1 MSEMSVRTWQERF
14 RAGDFSSRDRAV
26 QCEAGWYD
34 WFCRDDALAGRLK
47 KISGVVLG
55 ITDPFILDNYYVWF
69 KNNCPLEGPL
79 YDDVRFEPLTG
90 ERDGKYFVVSL
101 DSPHEHMKWAL
112 VTERYGYDAPEFE
125 CGNVRD
131 MVKYINAIAPE
142 LARGIQPRFVQE
154 KAAVGEYVRQH
165 EGKSS
170 YSIRRAGDHLFAYQS
185 PRDWK
190 YRTVAVS
197 CRTCRT
203 ALHALCFPKRGART
217 GQGRRAAART
227 AQEGADAMTRR
238 FNGRPALPP
247 DAKDEILHVL
257 FANMEISGD
266 EIAAILKK
274 HHVSCD
280 ADVLQD
286 RYRRQLGQRLM
297 ASLRDASGERE
308 VLSNGR
314 GRYVVLECCRD
325 RQQLAAIRR
334 RIQNQAHGLNAS
346 AGKVRAR
353 IAVLDRLIACLRKA
367 A

>member
-1 MSEMSVRTWQERF
+1 
-14 RAGDFSSRDRAV
+14 
-26 QCEAGWYD
+26 
-34 WFCRDDALAGRLK
+34 
-47 KISGVVLG
+47 
-55 ITDPFILDNYYVWF
+55 
-69 KNNCPLEGPL
+69 
-79 YDDVRFEPLTG
+79 
-90 ERDGKYFVVSL
+90 
-101 DSPHEHMKWAL
+101 
-112 VTERYGYDAPEFE
+112 
-125 CGNVRD
+125 
-131 MVKYINAIAPE
+131 
-142 LARGIQPRFVQE
+142 
-154 KAAVGEYVRQH
+154 
-165 EGKSS
+165 
-170 YSIRRAGDHLFAYQS
+170 
-185 PRDWK
+185 
-190 YRTVAVS
+190 
-197 CRTCRT
+197 
-203 ALHALCFPKRGART
+203 
-217 GQGRRAAART
+217 
-227 AQEGADAMTRR
+227 MTRR

-280 ADVLQD
+280 ADVLQ
-286 RYRRQLGQRLM
+286 
-297 ASLRDASGERE
+297 

>member
-197 CRTCRT
+197 DSPENVPQG
-203 ALHALCFPKRGART
+203 FPAELAE
-217 GQGRRAAART
+217 QHCMLYVFPSEA
-227 AQEGADAMTRR
+227 
-238 FNGRPALPP
+238 PAL
-247 DAKDEILHVL
+247 DR
-257 FANMEISGD
+257 
-266 EIAAILKK
+266 
-274 HHVSCD
+274 